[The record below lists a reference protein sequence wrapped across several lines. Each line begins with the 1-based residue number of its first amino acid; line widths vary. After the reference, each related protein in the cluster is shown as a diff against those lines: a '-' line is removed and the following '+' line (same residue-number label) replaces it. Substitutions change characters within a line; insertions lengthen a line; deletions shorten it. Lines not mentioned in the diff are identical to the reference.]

1 MLKWLKS
8 AGKLTSLLA
17 VSPASHTALRAGG
30 KGARTSAT
38 CGPSSHASSEKS
50 DPLGYLLRTSLASGL
65 QQRTRCSLTWTRR
78 ATPAGRSWW
87 VLTTLGRPTAGSACG
102 LSPGSDWPTAKAADG
117 RAKGTGGSADHGLD
131 AMARK
136 GMLWPTHTV
145 SSGPQ
150 RADDPTPGQ
159 TGGTTLAGEV
169 LKQEGLWARPQAR
182 DWRCDGNA
190 PSQHER
196 HTPNIH
202 ARVIRL
208 SCEAGPHDQAP
219 SSASGKLR
227 DWPTAQAMDVLP
239 QISAGALAR
248 AKKKGGCLNLREHP
262 SVGRGSL
269 NPAWVAQLMGAPDD
283 WLASDPPPDVLGL
296 RPLVTGSS
304 HRSSRKSAAPSS
316 RRKSIFATFLRR
328 KQGI

>member
-136 GMLWPTHTV
+136 GMLWPTHT
-145 SSGPQ
+145 
-150 RADDPTPGQ
+150 
-159 TGGTTLAGEV
+159 
-169 LKQEGLWARPQAR
+169 
-182 DWRCDGNA
+182 
-190 PSQHER
+190 
-196 HTPNIH
+196 PNIH
-202 ARVIRL
+202 AQVIRL

-219 SSASGKLR
+219 SSASGK
-227 DWPTAQAMDVLP
+227 P
-239 QISAGALAR
+239 
-248 AKKKGGCLNLREHP
+248 
-262 SVGRGSL
+262 RGSL
-269 NPAWVAQLMGAPDD
+269 SPAWVAQLMGAPDD
-283 WLASDPPPDVLGL
+283 WLASTPPPDVLGSRL
-296 RPLVTGSS
+296 SETASS
-304 HRSSRKSAAPSS
+304 PRSSRKSAAPSS